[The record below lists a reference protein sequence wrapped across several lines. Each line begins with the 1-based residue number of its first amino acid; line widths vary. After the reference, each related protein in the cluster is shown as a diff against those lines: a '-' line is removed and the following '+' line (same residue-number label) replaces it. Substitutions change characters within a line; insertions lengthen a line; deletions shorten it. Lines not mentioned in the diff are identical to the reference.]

1 MRATSRAAVAAV
13 AAVGVAAAATAG
25 SASKPPDPLH
35 CKVTIVGGGIGG
47 AYTAWRLAVDA
58 RVVRPADVCLFEAS
72 TRFGGRIYTVQD
84 VPGYPGFATDLG
96 AYRFHRTEHPLT
108 RALVEDALQMET
120 ACYTDPT
127 LALPVSVAECPK
139 DNALWTRTRTKSFL
153 GNLDTLGGWELPAWT
168 PAVPFQF
175 TDAEKWGPSAARKE
189 RRTLPSVF
197 AGPTSMLPELA
208 TRWGALTAS
217 NTTYEQAMA
226 LADEALAALAV
237 GKYKGVPY
245 AEVSVIQM
253 ARDAGMSVE
262 ELAME
267 VGTSFGGPQ
276 MFNMNIL
283 ALTTELVRSLA
294 THHMALPAGGPAKA
308 MVVPVAGV
316 GAARKRSGMASVVTR
331 MLEAAKA
338 AGVRVYTGHR
348 AISVR
353 RVGECDEYDPKERVR
368 GKPLSIEFANGAKAI
383 THRLFLNVGKTDLLA
398 LGAAS
403 EPIKSASADVRRRVE
418 GLQVIGGSKMYCY
431 WPRAWWLAD
440 LDVSRGSGRGDAP
453 AVHSTRYHDGTVQC
467 TDPTDSTT
475 CKGGLLVS
483 YEFGDPT
490 GVASGLYAA
499 NHADAPYTPLSATDA
514 KTVMVR
520 ASLSPRH
527 SLAWTALV
535 DGIRTSHGPL
545 YGRKNATGPIPEPD
559 VCVGGSWY
567 DVSMHW
573 PRPVPRL
580 SATPSARL
588 FAKPVADL
596 HVHLVNE
603 AWGELVGWAEGSLL
617 MAERALGVH
626 LRVAPPAWLDAR
638 YYTAA
643 VTHFN
648 AGTAEGGGRC

>member
-1 MRATSRAAVAAV
+1 MRATSRAAVVAV
-13 AAVGVAAAATAG
+13 AVVRVAAAITAA
-25 SASKPPDPLH
+25 SASESPEPLH
-35 CKVTIVGGGIGG
+35 CKVSIVGGGIGG

-84 VPGYPGFATDLG
+84 VPGYPGFATDIG

-108 RALVEDALQMET
+108 RSLVEDALKMET

-127 LALPVSVAECPK
+127 LALPMSVAECPK
-139 DNALWTRTRTKSFL
+139 DNALWTTTRTKSFV
-153 GNLDTLGGWELPAWT
+153 GNLDTLDAWALPAWT

-175 TDAEKWGPSAARKE
+175 SDAEKWGTTAARKE

-197 AGPTSMLPELA
+197 AGPNSMLPELA
-208 TRWGALTAS
+208 TRWAALTDA
-217 NTTYEQAMA
+217 NTTYEKAMA
-226 LADEALAALAV
+226 VADETLAALAV

-253 ARDAGMSVE
+253 ARDAGMSAE

-276 MFNMNIL
+276 MFNMNVL
-283 ALTTELVRSLA
+283 GLTTELVRSLA
-294 THHMALPAGGPAKA
+294 THHMALPARGPAKA
-308 MVVPVAGV
+308 MVVPVAGD
-316 GAARKRSGMASVVTR
+316 GAARKRSGMASIVTK
-331 MLEAAKA
+331 MLEAAEA

-353 RVGECDEYDPKERVR
+353 RVGECDEYDPDESVP
-368 GKPLSIEFANGAKAI
+368 GKPLAIEFENGAKAI

-418 GLQVIGGSKMYCY
+418 GQQVIGGSKMYCY
-431 WPRAWWLAD
+431 WPRAWWLTD
-440 LDVSRGSGRGDAP
+440 LGFSRGNGRGDAP
-453 AVHSTRYHDGTVQC
+453 AVHNTRYHDGPVRC
-467 TDPTDSTT
+467 ADPNDYAT

-499 NHADAPYTPLSATDA
+499 NHADAPYTPLSPTDA
-514 KTVMVR
+514 KTVMVK

-527 SLAWTALV
+527 SLAWKAIV
-535 DGIRTSHGPL
+535 DGIRASHSGL

-588 FAKPVADL
+588 FSKPVRDL
-596 HVHLVNE
+596 HLHLVNE
-603 AWGELVGWAEGSLL
+603 AWGEMVGWAEGSLL

-626 LRVAPPAWLDAR
+626 MRVARPSWLDAPF
-638 YYTAA
+638 YKA
-643 VTHFN
+643 VITNFN
-648 AGTAEGGGRC
+648 AGTAAPRRR